1 MNFLFPLG
9 ISPGNRRKYPK
20 IAEIVVDIPKP
31 LKMYEVQM
39 NLPDVQTDA
48 DKMMELTRLY
58 DETQAQ
64 LDAAYETWEQL
75 SE

>member
-1 MNFLFPLG
+1 M
-9 ISPGNRRKYPK
+9 K
-20 IAEIVVDIPKP
+20 IAELEAT